1 MYKSK
6 KCLVDVLLLI
16 SLEVPG
22 DLVGLGLA
30 LLLQP
35 LSADLLPLVPVGDQ
49 RGLQRP
55 QPRAQLA
62 QALVHWQAHTLDSEG
77 VKTISRKH

>member
-1 MYKSK
+1 MNVGCIMYKSK
-6 KCLVDVLLLI
+6 KCLVDVLI

-35 LSADLLPLVPVGDQ
+35 LPADLLPLVPVGDQ

-62 QALVHWQAHTLDSEG
+62 KALIHWQAHALAN
-77 VKTISRKH
+77 K